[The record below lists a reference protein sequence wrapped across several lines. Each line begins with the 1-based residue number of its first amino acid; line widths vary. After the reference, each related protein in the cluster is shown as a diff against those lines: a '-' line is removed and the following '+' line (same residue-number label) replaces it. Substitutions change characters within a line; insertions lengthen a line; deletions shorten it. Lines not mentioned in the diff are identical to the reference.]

1 MNLTQSPPPS
11 TLGCSL
17 LEKRGLTTEQVILC
31 YESLVGMVPTFLSS
45 LSLGVGAPNQDF
57 GSQRAEESKRGVQRH
72 TLKPW
77 LHSTVDLRNTDGCQS
92 SVEQSWLRMPYVSA
106 FAPVSIQP
114 RWHELANMLGPTD
127 LADSCKIDGSPQIL
141 NGM

>member
-17 LEKRGLTTEQVILC
+17 LEKRGFTTEQVILC
-31 YESLVGMVPTFLSS
+31 YESLVGMVPTLLSS

-57 GSQRAEESKRGVQRH
+57 GSLRAEGSKRGVQRH

-77 LHSTVDLRNTDGCQS
+77 LPSTVNLRNTDGCQS
-92 SVEQSWLRMPYVSA
+92 SVKQSWL
-106 FAPVSIQP
+106 
-114 RWHELANMLGPTD
+114 
-127 LADSCKIDGSPQIL
+127 
-141 NGM
+141 